1 MTRCNVRQTHK
12 TLQFL
17 LSFNCYFINTCTDL
31 YTDTKSNKQTNKHT
45 YIQKTHTYMYQHMY
59 WTEWMAKSQ
68 QKSTVYTIKFVKLK
82 KKLK

>member
-17 LSFNCYFINTCTDL
+17 LSFNLVISSTHVLICTQIQ
-31 YTDTKSNKQTNKHT
+31 NQTNKHT
-45 YIQKTHTYMYQHMY
+45 DIQKTHTNMYQCMY

>member
-1 MTRCNVRQTHK
+1 
-12 TLQFL
+12 
-17 LSFNCYFINTCTDL
+17 
-31 YTDTKSNKQTNKHT
+31 
-45 YIQKTHTYMYQHMY
+45 MYQDMY